1 MLKARC
7 KPKGKEKEASHSGRR
22 PESQLLHQ
30 TGEMKL
36 TKTKPFKERRGEISS
51 LESLHLKQKCKAQ
64 PLKLGEGGVAGSGCE
79 GSCPEVTRC

>member
-51 LESLHLKQKCKAQ
+51 LESLHLEAKMQSATIEAGGRRCCLAVDVKGLA
-64 PLKLGEGGVAGSGCE
+64 LK
-79 GSCPEVTRC
+79 